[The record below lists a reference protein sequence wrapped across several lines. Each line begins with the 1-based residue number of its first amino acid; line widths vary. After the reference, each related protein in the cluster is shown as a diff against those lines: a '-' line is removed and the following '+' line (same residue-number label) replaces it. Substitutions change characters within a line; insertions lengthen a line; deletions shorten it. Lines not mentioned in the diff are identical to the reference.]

1 MRYSRWLILAA
12 IASILAFVWTTYAS
26 RKKTLAKEAPV
37 APAPLREGIDGSSA
51 DWHFTV
57 LDGDRPVYA
66 ISAAKMTSESSLT
79 DLEHVELKLYH
90 KDSTEFN
97 LVHTEKAQFD
107 PNTKSLYADG
117 DVEITMGVKVDG
129 PQRGRLLKI
138 HTSGVHFDKTS
149 GKAVTDRPATF
160 EFDQGGGSATGADYD
175 PDTREL
181 HMHSQVALD
190 WRGKAPDSKPMHAEA
205 GEAIYRERESKVI
218 LSPWSKLTRDTL
230 RLEAAV
236 SVVLLDQGDIR
247 NAQLQSARGVQD
259 DPGRKVEFGADRLD
273 LNFADGMVINQ
284 IEGEHNSRLVSTTDS
299 GRTTVTSDHLDL
311 NFLVAGKES
320 TLDTGL
326 ANGNS
331 VAESVPLAKPGA
343 LAADTRTLRSDT
355 IRLKMRTGGKEMETA
370 ETDGPGTLDFLPNR
384 PGQPKRSLKG
394 DRIWIVYGAEN
405 KVQSFRSVN
414 VSTRTDKPPLPA
426 QPMPPPALTASKDIL
441 ATFDPV
447 TGDLARVEQKNDF
460 RYQEGDRQARANLA
474 ILDQQK
480 DVMTLDGAARAW
492 DPTGSVTAEHLVMDQ
507 KTGDYTA
514 DGHVASSRQPDKKG
528 KSSGMLAQDQVI
540 QAQAQKMVSIGR
552 SPNQKIHYEGNAIA
566 QQGANRIK
574 ADKLDLDNE
583 HRVIEAHGNVVSEFV
598 DKAKAGETQAPSKCG
613 STGFTKVRAKDLV
626 YTEDTRLAFYQGEVS
641 LVRPCLTEDSRELRA
656 FLKDSDS
663 DSSLDKALADGAV
676 KIVST
681 SKPGIPLRT
690 RTSTGEH
697 SEYYADEGKVIIQ
710 GGEPMMVDSL
720 KGNTRGKKLTWWER
734 DDTLHVDGDE
744 SAPAKSTLR
753 KVKK

>member
-1 MRYSRWLILAA
+1 M
-12 IASILAFVWTTYAS
+12 T
-26 RKKTLAKEAPV
+26 
-37 APAPLREGIDGSSA
+37 
-51 DWHFTV
+51 
-57 LDGDRPVYA
+57 A
-66 ISAAKMTSESSLT
+66 ISAANPTDESSLT
-79 DLEHVELKLYH
+79 ELEHVELKLYH
-90 KDSTEFN
+90 KGATEFD
-97 LVHTEKAQFD
+97 LVHTDKAQFD
-107 PNTKSLYADG
+107 PKSKSLYADG
-117 DVEITMGVKVDG
+117 QVDITMGVKVDG
-129 PQRGRLLKI
+129 PQHGRLLKI
-138 HTSGVHFDKTS
+138 QTSGVHFDKTS

-181 HMHSQVALD
+181 HMHSHVVLD
-190 WRGKAPDSKPMHAEA
+190 WRGKTPDSKPMHAEA
-205 GEAIYRERESKVI
+205 GEAIYWERDSKVV

-230 RLEAAV
+230 HLDAAV

-273 LNFADGMVINQ
+273 LSFADGMVINQ

-311 NFLVAGKES
+311 GFLVSGKES

-326 ANGNS
+326 ATGNS

-355 IRLKMRTGGKEMETA
+355 IRLKMRAGGKEIETA
-370 ETDGPGTLDFLPNR
+370 ETAGPGTLDFLPNR

-394 DRIWIVYGAEN
+394 DQIWIVYGAEN
-405 KVQSFRSVN
+405 KVHSFRSIN

-426 QPMPPPALTASKDIL
+426 QPAPPPALTTSKDIL

-480 DVMTLDGAARAW
+480 DVMTLDGKARAW
-492 DPTGSVTAEHLVMDQ
+492 DATGSVTADHLVMDQ

-514 DGHVASSRQPDKKG
+514 DGNVTSSRQPDKKS
-528 KSSGMLAQDQVI
+528 KSSGMLSQDEVM
-540 QAQAQKMVSIGR
+540 QAQAAKMVSVGR

-583 HRVIEAHGNVVSEFV
+583 HRVIEAHGHVVTEFV
-598 DKAKAGETQAPSKCG
+598 DKAKAADTNAPAKSG
-613 STGFTKVRAKDLV
+613 GAVYTKVLAKDLV
-626 YTEDTRLAFYQGEVS
+626 YTEDTKLALYQGGVS
-641 LVRPCLTEDSRELRA
+641 LIRPDLTVDSKELRA
-656 FLKDSDS
+656 FLKDSDSNS

-676 KIVST
+676 KIVSNHLKVG
-681 SKPGIPLRT
+681 SARRT

-697 SEYYADEGKVIIQ
+697 SEYYAEEGKVFIQ
-710 GGEPMMVDSL
+710 GGEALMVDSL
-720 KGNTRGKKLTWWER
+720 KGSTSGKQLTWWET
-734 DDTLHVDGDE
+734 DDRLLNNGDE
-744 SAPAKSTLR
+744 STPAKSTLR